1 MFRIADTVHSNV
13 QDCVVT
19 INNNNNSNNNN
30 NNKYFIYT
38 AKNRPTEYEK
48 TAGINL
54 CTVIKYF
61 KIKKEK
67 TIVHSKKAERLIF
80 TTKKVLQN

>member
-19 INNNNNSNNNN
+19 INNN

-80 TTKKVLQN
+80 TTKKVLKN